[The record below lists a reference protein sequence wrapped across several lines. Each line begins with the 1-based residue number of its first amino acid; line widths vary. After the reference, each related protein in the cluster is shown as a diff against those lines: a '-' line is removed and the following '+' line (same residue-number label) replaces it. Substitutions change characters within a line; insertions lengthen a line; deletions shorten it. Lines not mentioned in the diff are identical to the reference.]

1 MIDQFINIDGK
12 EYEIAD
18 KKDMFMITMKSSFV
32 GYITKQGEYLGKSLS
47 EEIVQQLKEAIL

>member
-1 MIDQFINIDGK
+1 MIDQLINIDGK

-32 GYITKQGEYLGKSLS
+32 GYITKQGEYLGKTLP
-47 EEIVQQLKEAIL
+47 EEIVQRLKEAIL

>member
-1 MIDQFINIDGK
+1 MIDKLINIEGR

-18 KKDMFMITMKSSFV
+18 KKDMFMITLKSSFV

-47 EEIVQQLKEAIL
+47 DEIVQQLKEAIL

>member
-1 MIDQFINIDGK
+1 MIDKLINIEGR

-18 KKDMFMITMKSSFV
+18 KKDMFMITLKSSFV

-47 EEIVQQLKEAIL
+47 DEIVKQLKEAIL